1 MRQLYGKNALVTG
14 GAMGMGKSL
23 AGLLLRE
30 GARVAIVDVRD
41 AEIASAREELSRLGD
56 VAAFRCD
63 VTNRTAVNALADK
76 VRKEFGTIDL
86 LVNNAGI
93 VKAHPLVDKPDELI
107 ELTIA
112 VNLLAHFWTMKAFLP
127 DMLAMRSGHI
137 VNMASA
143 GGILGVPYIS
153 DYCATKF
160 GTIGLTESV
169 RQELK
174 LMGYKKIKVSYVCPN
189 TVGTGMFAGNKPVKG
204 TKMLEP
210 EDVTRKIVTGIKRGK
225 ERIYV
230 PWSVHTAALL
240 KVVLPVPAMD
250 LTSRLMGIATS
261 SEAMTGRD
269 ISAGP

>member
-1 MRQLYGKNALVTG
+1 VRQLYGKNALVTG

-30 GARVAIVDVRD
+30 GARVAIVDIRD
-41 AEIASAREELSRLGD
+41 AELEAARKELAGVGT
-56 VAAFRCD
+56 VAAFKCD
-63 VTNRTAVNALADK
+63 ITDRLAVYALADS
-76 VRKEFGTIDL
+76 VREEFGTIDL

-93 VKAHPLVDKPDELI
+93 VKAHPLMDKPDELI
-107 ELTIA
+107 ELTVA

-127 DMLAMRSGHI
+127 DMLARRSGHI

-153 DYCATKF
+153 DYCASKF
-160 GTIGLTESV
+160 GAIGLAESV
-169 RQELK
+169 RQELR
-174 LMGYKKIKVSYVCPN
+174 LQGYKKIKVSYVCPN
-189 TVGTGMFAGNKPVKG
+189 TVGTGMFAGNKAVKG

-210 EDVTRKIVTGIKRGK
+210 EDVTTRIVTGIKRGK

-230 PWSVHTAALL
+230 PGSVYTAALL
-240 KVVLPVPAMD
+240 KDVLPVPVMD

-261 SEAMTGRD
+261 SQNMTGRD
-269 ISAGP
+269 VPA

>member
-23 AGLLLRE
+23 AELLLRE
-30 GARVAIVDVRD
+30 GSRVAIVDIRD
-41 AEIASAREELSRLGD
+41 SELEAAREELSALGE
-56 VAAFRCD
+56 VATFKCD
-63 VTNRTAVNALADK
+63 ISDRPAVYALADK
-76 VRKEFGTIDL
+76 VREEFGSVDL

-93 VKAHPLVDKPDELI
+93 VKAHVLMEKPDELI
-107 ELTIA
+107 EKNIG

-127 DMLAMRSGHI
+127 DMMERRTGHI

-160 GTIGLTESV
+160 GVIGLTESI

-174 LMGYKKIKVSYVCPN
+174 LQGFKKIKISYVCPN

-210 EDVTRKIVTGIKRGK
+210 EDVTTKIIIGIKRGK
-225 ERIYV
+225 ERIYI
-230 PWSVHTAALL
+230 PSSVYTAALL
-240 KVVLPVPAMD
+240 KSILPVPVMD
-250 LTSRLMGIATS
+250 FTSRLMGIATS
-261 SEAMTGRD
+261 SQTMTGRD
-269 ISAGP
+269 VIAK

>member
-1 MRQLYGKNALVTG
+1 
-14 GAMGMGKSL
+14 MGMGKSL
-23 AGLLLRE
+23 AGLLLLE
-30 GARVAIVDVRD
+30 GARVAIVDIRD
-41 AEIASAREELSRLGD
+41 AELEAAREELARLGD
-56 VAAFRCD
+56 VAAFKCD
-63 VTNRTAVNALADK
+63 ITDRPAVYALADR
-76 VRKEFGTIDL
+76 VRDEFGTIDL

-93 VKAHPLVDKPDELI
+93 VKAHPLMDKPDELI
-107 ELTIA
+107 ELTVA

-127 DMLAMRSGHI
+127 DMLARRSGHV

-153 DYCATKF
+153 DYCASKF

-174 LMGYKKIKVSYVCPN
+174 LQGYKKIKVSYVCPN
-189 TVGTGMFAGNKPVKG
+189 TVGTGMFAGNKAVKG

-210 EDVTRKIVTGIKRGK
+210 EDVTTRIVTGIKRGK

-230 PWSVHTAALL
+230 PASVYTAALL
-240 KVVLPVPAMD
+240 KDVLPVPVMD

-261 SEAMTGRD
+261 SQSMTGRD
-269 ISAGP
+269 VPA

>member
-41 AEIASAREELSRLGD
+41 AELESAREELARLGD
-56 VAAFRCD
+56 VAAFKCD
-63 VTNRTAVNALADK
+63 VTDRLAVYTLADR
-76 VRKEFGTIDL
+76 VREEFGTIDL

-93 VKAHPLVDKPDELI
+93 VKAHPLMDKPDELI
-107 ELTIA
+107 ELTVA

-127 DMLAMRSGHI
+127 DMLARRSGHI

-153 DYCATKF
+153 DYCASKF
-160 GTIGLTESV
+160 GAIGLTESI

-174 LMGYKKIKVSYVCPN
+174 LLGFKKIKVSYVCPN

-210 EDVTRKIVTGIKRGK
+210 EDVTTRIILGIKRGK
-225 ERIYV
+225 ERIYI
-230 PWSVHTAALL
+230 PSSVYSAALL
-240 KVVLPVPAMD
+240 KAILPVPAMD

-261 SEAMTGRD
+261 SKAMTGRD
-269 ISAGP
+269 ITVK

>member
-30 GARVAIVDVRD
+30 GARVAIVDIRD
-41 AEIASAREELSRLGD
+41 AELEAAREELAGVGT
-56 VAAFRCD
+56 VAAFKCD
-63 VTNRTAVNALADK
+63 ITDRLAVYALADR
-76 VRKEFGTIDL
+76 VREEFGTIDL

-93 VKAHPLVDKPDELI
+93 VKAHPLMEKPDELI
-107 ELTIA
+107 ELTVA

-127 DMLAMRSGHI
+127 DMLARRSGHI

-160 GTIGLTESV
+160 GVIGLTESV

-174 LMGYKKIKVSYVCPN
+174 LQGYKKIKVSYVCPN

-210 EDVTRKIVTGIKRGK
+210 DVVTTRIVTGIKRGK
-225 ERIYV
+225 ERIYI
-230 PWSVHTAALL
+230 PASVYTAALL
-240 KVVLPVPAMD
+240 KSVLPVPVMD

-261 SEAMTGRD
+261 SQKMTGRD
-269 ISAGP
+269 VVTR

>member
-1 MRQLYGKNALVTG
+1 VRQLYGKNALVTG

-30 GARVAIVDVRD
+30 GARVAIVDIRD
-41 AEIASAREELSRLGD
+41 AELEAARKELAGVGT
-56 VAAFRCD
+56 VAAFKCD
-63 VTNRTAVNALADK
+63 ITDRLAVYALTDS
-76 VRKEFGTIDL
+76 VREEFGTIDL

-93 VKAHPLVDKPDELI
+93 VKAHPLMDKPDELI
-107 ELTIA
+107 ELTVA

-127 DMLAMRSGHI
+127 DMLARRSGHI

-153 DYCATKF
+153 DYCASKF
-160 GTIGLTESV
+160 GAIGLAESV
-169 RQELK
+169 RQELR
-174 LMGYKKIKVSYVCPN
+174 LQGYKKIKVSYVCPN
-189 TVGTGMFAGNKPVKG
+189 TVGTGMFAGNKAVKG

-210 EDVTRKIVTGIKRGK
+210 EDVTTRIVTGIKRGK

-230 PWSVHTAALL
+230 PGSVYTAALL
-240 KVVLPVPAMD
+240 KDVLPVPVMD

-261 SEAMTGRD
+261 SQNMTGRD
-269 ISAGP
+269 VPA

>member
-30 GARVAIVDVRD
+30 GMRVAIVDIREGELE
-41 AEIASAREELSRLGD
+41 AARGELSGLGD
-56 VAAFRCD
+56 VAAFQCD
-63 VTNRTAVNALADK
+63 ISDRLAVYALADR
-76 VRKEFGTIDL
+76 VREEFGSIDL

-93 VKAHPLVDKPDELI
+93 VKAHLFMDKPDELI
-107 ELTIA
+107 EQNIA

-127 DMLAMRSGHI
+127 DMLARRSGHV

-160 GTIGLTESV
+160 GVIGLTESV

-174 LMGYKKIKVSYVCPN
+174 LLGYKKIKVSYVCPN
-189 TVGTGMFAGNKPVKG
+189 TVGTGMFAGNKPVTG
-204 TKMLEP
+204 TKMLDP
-210 EDVTRKIVTGIKRGK
+210 EDVTVKVVTGIKRGK

-230 PWSVHTAALL
+230 PAAVYSAALL
-240 KVVLPVPAMD
+240 KAVLPVPVMD
-250 LTSRLMGIATS
+250 FASRLTGVATS
-261 SEAMTGRD
+261 SQTMTGRD
-269 ISAGP
+269 VPVK

>member
-23 AGLLLRE
+23 AELLLRE
-30 GARVAIVDVRD
+30 GMRVAIVDIRESELEAVRD
-41 AEIASAREELSRLGD
+41 ELAGPGE
-56 VAAFRCD
+56 VAIFKCD
-63 VTNRTAVNALADK
+63 VTDRLAVYALADK
-76 VRKEFGTIDL
+76 VREEFGTIDL

-93 VKAHPLVDKPDELI
+93 VKAHPLMDKPDELI
-107 ELTIA
+107 EQTVA

-127 DMLAMRSGHI
+127 DMLARRSGHI

-160 GTIGLTESV
+160 GVIGLTESV

-174 LMGYKKIKVSYVCPN
+174 LQGYKKIKVSYVCPN

-210 EDVTRKIVTGIKRGK
+210 DVVTTRIVTGIKRGK
-225 ERIYV
+225 ERIYI
-230 PWSVHTAALL
+230 PASVHTAALL
-240 KVVLPVPAMD
+240 KVVLPVPVMD

-261 SEAMTGRD
+261 SQKMTGRD
-269 ISAGP
+269 VVTR